1 MNKTIFT
8 IIGWLSIIATPVAPA
23 YFFGAA
29 VASTI
34 ETAWLGNIVGT
45 FAAIGLEGIGIF
57 AGHTAVKSFRLGLT
71 KEGMVATAVLIA
83 YVVLGAYKLE
93 GFGRIM
99 FFMAPLGY
107 LILGLHDS
115 IIAFEEQSIASEN
128 EAQRAKQELL
138 AADNEAKLETM
149 RLEAE
154 RQKERDQLAAQRQAR
169 IDQQAAEKERLAH
182 EERMAKIAA
191 KTAATS
197 RQDSGNLPQGKRQHS
212 GNTQWDYTD
221 WRTVPL
227 EIKQKI
233 ANMTAPEL
241 APIMPHL
248 GDTTRRSWVRKAKAE
263 YGNLPPNSPYVA
275 EQGASGD

>member
-1 MNKTIFT
+1 MNKTIFAV
-8 IIGWLSIIATPVAPA
+8 IGWLSIIATPVAPA
-23 YFFGAA
+23 FFFGQA

-34 ETAWLGNIVGT
+34 EAAWLGNIVGA

-57 AGHTAVKSFRLGLT
+57 AGHTAVKSFRLGLK

-115 IIAFEEQSIASEN
+115 IIVFEEQSIASGN
-128 EAQRAKQELL
+128 EAQRAIEAQL
-138 AADNEAKLETM
+138 AADNEVKLEAM

-154 RQKERDQLAAQRQAR
+154 RQKERDQLAAERQAR
-169 IDQQAAEKERLAH
+169 LDQQAAEKERLAH

-197 RQDSGNLPQGKRQHS
+197 RQDSGNLPTKLAAPSDGLR
-212 GNTQWDYTD
+212 WDYTD

-227 EIKQKI
+227 EAKRQI
-233 ANMTAPEL
+233 ATMTAPQL
-241 APIMPHL
+241 AAIMPHL
-248 GDTTRRSWVRKAKAE
+248 ADTTRRLWVRKAAAQFA
-263 YGNLPPNSPYVA
+263 PPVTAGDSRL
-275 EQGASGD
+275 SGD

>member
-71 KEGMVATAVLIA
+71 KEGLVATAVLIA

-115 IIAFEEQSIASEN
+115 IIVYEEKSIASEN
-128 EAQRAKQELL
+128 EAQRAVEAQL
-138 AADNEAKLETM
+138 AADNETKLEAM

-154 RQKERDQLAAQRQAR
+154 RQKERDQLADQRQER

-191 KTAATS
+191 KTANNEAKIT
-197 RQDSGNLPQGKRQHS
+197 P
-212 GNTQWDYTD
+212 
-221 WRTVPL
+221 
-227 EIKQKI
+227 KI
-233 ANMTAPEL
+233 AKITPESSPSPRRKNTLTAAEKAAIAQMETADIVATFGVKPRVAQMWRVEF
-241 APIMPHL
+241 APPVTA
-248 GDTTRRSWVRKAKAE
+248 GDNR
-263 YGNLPPNSPYVA
+263 L
-275 EQGASGD
+275 SGD

>member
-1 MNKTIFT
+1 MNKIIFT

-71 KEGMVATAVLIA
+71 KEGLVATAVLIA

-115 IIAFEEQSIASEN
+115 IIVFEEQSIASEN
-128 EAQRAKQELL
+128 EAQRAIEAQL
-138 AADNEAKLETM
+138 AADNEAKLEAI

-154 RQKERDQLAAQRQAR
+154 RQKERDQLAAQRQER

-197 RQDSGNLPQGKRQHS
+197 RQDSDNLPHEKRQEAS
-212 GNTQWDYTD
+212 EKVS
-221 WRTVPL
+221 WRTMSPEERL
-227 EIKQKI
+227 TI
-233 ANMTAPEL
+233 AHATPAQL
-241 APIMPHL
+241 AEKYPHVAER
-248 GDTTRRSWVRKAKAE
+248 TIRKWRQDSAQLAATV
-263 YGNLPPNSPYVA
+263 PPNSPYVA